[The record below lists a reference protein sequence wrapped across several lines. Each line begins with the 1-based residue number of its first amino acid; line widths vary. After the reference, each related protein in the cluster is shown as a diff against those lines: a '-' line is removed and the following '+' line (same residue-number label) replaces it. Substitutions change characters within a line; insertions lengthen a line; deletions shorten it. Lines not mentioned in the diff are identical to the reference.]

1 MSRDTNWKA
10 QRTVALGERLR
21 DLREDHD
28 LHQKDLASMLHIDR
42 STYAYYEL
50 GRARPDYEALILLA
64 ELYHVSLEYLLGQ

>member
-1 MSRDTNWKA
+1 MSRDTNRKT
-10 QRTVALGERLR
+10 QRAIALGERLR
-21 DLREDHD
+21 TLREDHD

-64 ELYHVSLEYLLGQ
+64 DFYHVSLEYLLGQ